1 VLASKIPLYDKHGKV
16 THVIGISRDITSLK
30 QAEDALRTAKE
41 QAEAATRAKSE
52 FLANMSHEIRT
63 PMNAIIGMTNLLL
76 DTELTSDQGEFVSTI
91 RVSGENLL
99 AIIND
104 LLDFSKIEAGSMDL
118 EQHSFNVLE
127 CIEEALDLFAPR
139 AFQKGIELAYTVTEN
154 LMTSVVGDSLRL
166 RQVLINLIGNAVKF
180 TERGEVVVAASG
192 EAVAGDQYRLSFAV
206 RDTGIGIPSD
216 RQHFLFRSFS
226 QVDASTTRR
235 YGGTGLG
242 LAISKRLIEM
252 MNGEISV
259 DSQPGA
265 GSVFAFQVMVK
276 PGESA
281 DSPPSESQSLQGQRL
296 LLVDDNH
303 TNLTILVHQFK
314 RWGLDVLALASSVE
328 ALRLLSK
335 GEHFDIAVFDLLMPE
350 LNGIQLAAHA
360 RKTLAGT
367 NLPIILLTSISDADT
382 RLAARKQ
389 GFAAVLTK
397 PAKLAQL
404 YEAVSSALGR
414 TIQMQRQAS
423 SHRKQK
429 SEFATIAPAKRPLR
443 ILLAEDNPINQKVA
457 MRILSRLGHIPV
469 MVENGHEAVMA
480 VQESDFDVVL
490 MDIHMPEMD
499 GLAATRLIRK
509 ELPAQRQPY
518 IIALTADIIE
528 GFRQR
533 CLDAGM
539 NAYISKPVRIDE
551 LAATLQKVETFG

>member
-1 VLASKIPLYDKHGKV
+1 
-16 THVIGISRDITSLK
+16 
-30 QAEDALRTAKE
+30 
-41 QAEAATRAKSE
+41 
-52 FLANMSHEIRT
+52 
-63 PMNAIIGMTNLLL
+63 
-76 DTELTSDQGEFVSTI
+76 
-91 RVSGENLL
+91 
-99 AIIND
+99 
-104 LLDFSKIEAGSMDL
+104 
-118 EQHSFNVLE
+118 
-127 CIEEALDLFAPR
+127 
-139 AFQKGIELAYTVTEN
+139 
-154 LMTSVVGDSLRL
+154 
-166 RQVLINLIGNAVKF
+166 
-180 TERGEVVVAASG
+180 
-192 EAVAGDQYRLSFAV
+192 
-206 RDTGIGIPSD
+206 
-216 RQHFLFRSFS
+216 
-226 QVDASTTRR
+226 
-235 YGGTGLG
+235 
-242 LAISKRLIEM
+242 
-252 MNGEISV
+252 
-259 DSQPGA
+259 
-265 GSVFAFQVMVK
+265 
-276 PGESA
+276 
-281 DSPPSESQSLQGQRL
+281 LQGQRL